1 MQRHDHANEVWITG
15 IGLVS
20 SLGEGIEAHM
30 NVLTGQRP
38 CVPNVDETTFAPYPI
53 HRLVP
58 LTLGKQIPKN
68 SDQRQMEGWQRLG
81 VYAAGLALEDA
92 GIKGCAELLDRT
104 DLVVAAGSGERDPA
118 VDCKVL
124 EATGAVGNSPL
135 RANEI
140 LPSALR
146 PTLFLAQLSNLL
158 AGNISI
164 VHHVTGSSRTFMGEE
179 MAGVAAID
187 NAFQRIEAGQSEV
200 CLVGGALNAER
211 EDLLLAYELGRTLW
225 HHPFRPIEQR
235 ASQGGGFVPGSV
247 GAFLVLEERRHA
259 EARSARAY
267 ARLVAVEADRGCRK
281 GDTAI
286 DPLVRLLGRLEG
298 VTAQGTAAVFS
309 GTSGVAPATGAEL
322 VFLNDL
328 RARGR
333 IDYVWAYGNLL
344 GHAVEAHFPAGIA
357 LAALAQHGRR
367 VSLGLVGEGADE
379 LSCVDR
385 TIVTGVGLRR
395 GEGVAVIEPVSEREP
410 HGA

>member
-20 SLGEGIEAHM
+20 SLGEGVEAHVD
-30 NVLTGQRP
+30 VLTGRKP
-38 CVPNVDETTFAPYPI
+38 CVPSVDETTFAPYPV

-58 LTLGKQIPKN
+58 LTLAKQIPKN

-92 GIKGCAELLDRT
+92 GLKVCAEVLDRT
-104 DLVVAAGSGERDPA
+104 DLVVAAGSGERDTA
-118 VDCKVL
+118 VDCRVL
-124 EATGAVGNSPL
+124 ETTGATGNAPL
-135 RANEI
+135 RANEV

-179 MAGVAAID
+179 TAGLAAID
-187 NAFQRIEAGQSEV
+187 NAFQRVVAGQSEV

-211 EDLLLAYELGRTLW
+211 EDLLLAYELGRNLW
-225 HHPFRPIEQR
+225 HHPFQPIEQR
-235 ASQGGGFVPGSV
+235 ASRGGGFVPGSV

-267 ARLVAVEADRGCRK
+267 ARLAAVETDRGCRRS
-281 GDTAI
+281 DARTN
-286 DPLVRLLGRLEG
+286 PLSGVLGRLEG
-298 VTAQGTAAVFS
+298 MMARGTAALFS
-309 GTSGVAPATGAEL
+309 GASGVAPATSAEL
-322 VFLNDL
+322 TFLDDL

-333 IDYVWAYGNLL
+333 IDYVWPYGNLL

-357 LAALAQHGRR
+357 LAALAQHGHR
-367 VSLGLVGEGADE
+367 VALGLVREGTDE

-385 TIVTGVGLRR
+385 TIVTGVSLQR
-395 GEGVAVIEPVSEREP
+395 GEGVAIVEPVSGRAP
-410 HGA
+410 HGM